1 MWTEDFTKLS
11 AGILV
16 SMSRTIAQCPRC
28 GRNGA
33 RNPGEGASR
42 YIHSESSRIHPEG
55 MVTEAIDYCEL
66 AGDCS

>member
-16 SMSRTIAQCPRC
+16 SQSRTIAQCPRC

-33 RNPGEGASR
+33 RNPGDEASR
-42 YIHSESSRIHPEG
+42 YIHSESSTIHPEG
-55 MVTEAIDYCEL
+55 MVIEPIDYCEL
-66 AGDCS
+66 VGSAS